1 MQLSAEEGV
10 SSLAAAIGEPARAR
24 ILVCLMDGRA
34 RTSTELAVVADV
46 SPSTASAHLARL
58 KEQNLVAAMASGKHR
73 YYRLHGTSAAAVIE
87 ALTVFAAERQES
99 LPSRVPDRLRVAR
112 SCYDH
117 MAGQLAVA
125 LHDHFIARAW
135 LTPDASKSGAYE
147 LTNLGNKALTELG
160 IDIDCTRTLR
170 RRFAYACV
178 DWSERRPHLA
188 GALGAAVLDAA
199 CRKKWLVRDLDSR
212 ALSITVAGRR
222 ELSARFGICV
232 ERTSLPPAIRLWKRM
247 GNEQPASNKCA
258 GERQGENGAT
268 HPRDG

>member
-1 MQLSAEEGV
+1 MQLTAEENV

-24 ILVCLMDGRA
+24 ILFCLMDGRA
-34 RTSTELAVVADV
+34 RTSTELAVIADV

-58 KEQNLVAAMASGKHR
+58 KKQNLVTVLASGKHR
-73 YYRLHGTSAAAVIE
+73 YYRLQGPSAAAVIE
-87 ALTVFAAERQES
+87 ALTVFAGERQES

-147 LTNLGNKALTELG
+147 LTDLGNKALTELG
-160 IDIDCTRTLR
+160 LDIDGTRTSR

-199 CRKKWLVRDLDSR
+199 FKRKWLVRDLDGR
-212 ALSITVAGRR
+212 ALNITEAGRR
-222 ELSARFGICV
+222 ELSARFGILV
-232 ERTSLPPAIRLWKRM
+232 ERIPSLTGSHRHLRPSAAAIR
-247 GNEQPASNKCA
+247 
-258 GERQGENGAT
+258 
-268 HPRDG
+268 